1 MMNMRIINDIVRGVQ
16 KVLLQRRGW
25 VLSNNVMI
33 SIHGVKKV
41 GGGKRSI
48 VLIMC
53 VLMLN
58 LACSFC

>member
-1 MMNMRIINDIVRGVQ
+1 MIYMRIINCIVRSVQ
-16 KVLLQRRGW
+16 KRLLQRRGW
-25 VLSNNVMI
+25 ILSNNVTI

-41 GGGKRSI
+41 GGGRSI

-58 LACSFC
+58 LCL

>member
-1 MMNMRIINDIVRGVQ
+1 MIYMRIINGIVRSVQ
-16 KVLLQRRGW
+16 KRLLQRRGW
-25 VLSNNVMI
+25 ILSNNVTI

-41 GGGKRSI
+41 GGGRSI

-58 LACSFC
+58 LCL

>member
-41 GGGKRSI
+41 GGGSI

-58 LACSFC
+58 LCL

>member
-1 MMNMRIINDIVRGVQ
+1 MMNMKIINDIVRGLQ
-16 KVLLQRRGW
+16 KIFLQRRGW
-25 VLSNNVMI
+25 ILSDNVMI

-41 GGGKRSI
+41 GGGRSI

-58 LACSFC
+58 LCL

>member
-16 KVLLQRRGW
+16 KILLQRRGW

-41 GGGKRSI
+41 GGGRSI

-58 LACSFC
+58 LCL

>member
-41 GGGKRSI
+41 GGGRSI

-58 LACSFC
+58 LCL

>member
-41 GGGKRSI
+41 GGRED
-48 VLIMC
+48 LLC
-53 VLMLN
+53 
-58 LACSFC
+58 

>member
-41 GGGKRSI
+41 GGGRED
-48 VLIMC
+48 LLC
-53 VLMLN
+53 
-58 LACSFC
+58 